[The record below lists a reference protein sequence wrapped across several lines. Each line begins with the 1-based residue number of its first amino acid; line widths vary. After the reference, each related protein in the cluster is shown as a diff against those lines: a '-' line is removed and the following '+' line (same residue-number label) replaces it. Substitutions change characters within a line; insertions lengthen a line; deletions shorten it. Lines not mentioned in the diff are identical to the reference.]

1 MKDTKQVMAML
12 EKAKHTILE
21 KRSCRTTNSDTFVIY
36 MKRKGHG
43 ADEIFAHNWHGD
55 RDHIEKLFDATQ
67 ISGWYLSKVSMR
79 CRYTNYTDMT
89 LYLEQSKDG
98 FTTNV
103 DIDVIDALKE
113 MTSILVG
120 FKPDPAKIEA
130 RAAKKQA
137 NWGWRV
143 VSAMEDRHYGNGEW
157 NIEVDGKY
165 GYQGRGYEGAN
176 GAVDFLESRMNTH
189 RLSGWYFKANGY
201 STIYLS
207 EIKYGTPTNLTA
219 SVINRMKCAARYKGV
234 A

>member
-12 EKAKHTILE
+12 EKAKHTIIE
-21 KRSCRTTNSDTFVIY
+21 KRSCRTTNSDAFVIF
-36 MKRKGHG
+36 MKRKGYG
-43 ADEIFAHNWHGD
+43 KEEVFAHNWNGD
-55 RDHIEKLFDATQ
+55 RENLDKLFDATQ
-67 ISGWYLSKVSMR
+67 LNGWYLSKISMR

-89 LYLEQSKDG
+89 IYLEQSKDG

-103 DIDVIDALKE
+103 DVDVIDALKE

-130 RAAKKQA
+130 RDAEKQA
-137 NWGWRV
+137 NWGCRV
-143 VSAMEDRHYGNGEW
+143 ASALECSRYGNEGW
-157 NIEVDGKY
+157 SIIVDGCNEY
-165 GYQGRGYEGAN
+165 SGWGYEGAN
-176 GAVDFLESRMNTH
+176 DAVEFIESRMNTH
-189 RLSGWYFKANGY
+189 RLSGWQFKANGY
-201 STIYLS
+201 STIYLT